1 MTPLPSPRAAQAR
14 LQSSSLRSNLWPGT
28 TVEDR
33 ERPVLGRLSTALTTL
48 HRQAMKSSWSPGP
61 GDVQMMSSL
70 FVKVDCG
77 WEEAAEG
84 TAYQPHRAQA
94 RPQSTFTV
102 HKQASAM
109 YRSKVPRW
117 AAART
122 QTLAKRTSPTH
133 VPLHPSSPLG
143 SSHPFV
149 SYLACTVPAQENLS
163 LTS

>member
-1 MTPLPSPRAAQAR
+1 M
-14 LQSSSLRSNLWPGT
+14 
-28 TVEDR
+28 
-33 ERPVLGRLSTALTTL
+33 LGRLSTALTTL

-133 VPLHPSSPLG
+133 VPLHPSSQPTRKLPPICVIPSLYRTG
-143 SSHPFV
+143 PGEFIAHFIRNTSSHYNFCDSV
-149 SYLACTVPAQENLS
+149 SSAP
-163 LTS
+163 LTRHQVHSICL